1 MFSRTALSASL
12 LFALAVSAHGQGLNR
27 RGPAMGPV
35 IQLKPVKLE
44 GTVVAVRPGIVALTT
59 ATGENW
65 ALKIPPKAEVRVT
78 GTAGPDVLR
87 PGIYVRLLAPVD
99 KRRGIVQE
107 KVAELVVFSP
117 SQEEGRMPGVFYPD
131 PAEDPNAAQPNAPQP
146 PVPPPKGAPAGRRA
160 KAKDKTDVVVETFDI
175 RARIT
180 AAKGR
185 WLTLYARNN
194 FFKPTLRIELADKPV
209 VKLDV
214 NDYTLAKPG
223 DKIAALGHQIGPRAA
238 QAAKVIIQLAQPV
251 GESGKKPGRT
261 TGRRPP
267 RRSAKQGQGRQSFEV
282 AEEMEQDK
290 PGQNK
295 ETTPQEKKEP
305 QPQDKRS
312 KEILQLLQAK
322 PEEIKGKPG
331 VTLKLA
337 EGDPISFTPCKQV
350 SGKAILGRFGL
361 PNRVQPNKGSLPLG
375 EGGQQK
381 EIKWQL
387 WMYGR
392 VLFFVDE
399 ADTTRYLAV
408 MPEKKEKEQPQE
420 KQQQPQ
426 QEQQREPRQR

>member
-1 MFSRTALSASL
+1 MFSRTALAASL

-35 IQLKPVKLE
+35 IQLNPVKLE

-59 ATGENW
+59 ATGESW
-65 ALKIPPKAEVRVT
+65 ALRIPPKTEVRVT
-78 GTAGPDVLR
+78 GTAGADVLR
-87 PGIYVRLLAPVD
+87 PGMYVRLLAPVD

-117 SQEEGRMPGVFYPD
+117 SQEEGRMPGVFYPN
-131 PAEDPNAAQPNAPQP
+131 PAKDPNAAQPNAAEP
-146 PVPPPKGAPAGRRA
+146 PVPPPKRAPAGRRA
-160 KAKDKTDVVVETFDI
+160 KAKDKTDVVETFDI

-180 AAKGR
+180 VAKGR

-194 FFKPTLRIELADKPV
+194 FFKSTLRIELVDRPV
-209 VKLDV
+209 IKLDV
-214 NDYTLAKPG
+214 NDYTLAKSG

-261 TGRRPP
+261 TGKRLP

-282 AEEMEQDK
+282 AEEMQQGK

-305 QPQDKRS
+305 EPQDKRS
-312 KEILQLLQAK
+312 QEILQLLQAK

-331 VTLKLA
+331 VTLNLA
-337 EGDPISFTPCKQV
+337 AGDPISFRPCKQV

-361 PNRVQPNKGSLPLG
+361 PNQTQTIKGSLPLG

-381 EIKWQL
+381 EIEWQL

-399 ADTTRYLAV
+399 ADTTQYLAV
-408 MPEKKEKEQPQE
+408 MPEKKEKEPPQE
-420 KQQQPQ
+420 KHQQPQ
-426 QEQQREPRQR
+426 QKQQREPRQR